1 MKSKVTKWGNSL
13 AIRIPK
19 VLADAV
25 ELSDGSVVEMRSGK
39 NMITLRTLKNKV
51 SLSELLEQVSPDNL
65 HDESDSGRSR
75 SREIW

>member
-1 MKSKVTKWGNSL
+1 MKGKVTKWGNSL

-39 NMITLRTLKNKV
+39 NMITLQTLKKEV

-65 HDESDSGRSR
+65 HDESDSGRPR
-75 SREIW
+75 GREIW